1 MRMKSEGSIKDPSK
15 IALEGVLTILTELE
29 KSPEVR
35 LYIVGIT
42 RNLTSRRSSYKGT
55 GFTDLTLLAGDLTSE
70 QALDLEA
77 ATWKVVAEERSK
89 FPKAHEK
96 MDKPHRRS
104 VGGVSGLEHVYSVY
118 AAWA

>member
-1 MRMKSEGSIKDPSK
+1 
-15 IALEGVLTILTELE
+15 
-29 KSPEVR
+29 
-35 LYIVGIT
+35 
-42 RNLTSRRSSYKGT
+42 
-55 GFTDLTLLAGDLTSE
+55 
-70 QALDLEA
+70 
-77 ATWKVVAEERSK
+77 VAEERSK